1 MTKLKRSTQQIKTS
15 FKEASFAFMNHK
27 PIDSEYLR
35 LTTLVASFTH
45 PVKSYSVFSYSVLSR
60 FLNFFHQEFDCYN
73 LENVTLLLLDKT
85 LCNSL

>member
-1 MTKLKRSTQQIKTS
+1 
-15 FKEASFAFMNHK
+15 MNDK

-45 PVKSYSVFSYSVLSR
+45 PVKSDSVLSR